1 MKHILVLAF
10 AYNRYKRDAV
20 IKVLAGGNLVA
31 ELNLS
36 ESIKIKT
43 VNLTNT
49 SVHRRR
55 IGPKN
60 ISEILILPEKLFLI
74 EIEEKYIDKSI
85 KIQVENDYNNYSN
98 GFMTKYSW
106 IMFHSI
112 TLLPDCLLHEKK
124 WKRLYRFKN
133 TGKESTSS
141 RRYPPRFYEKYL
153 ILDPGKEQWPD
164 GFLLCT
170 RGGNFTVEIPLSRKY
185 GFWHIGKVSPGR
197 LYVND
202 ELQEFLSS
210 YNALNTSA

>member
-1 MKHILVLAF
+1 
-10 AYNRYKRDAV
+10 
-20 IKVLAGGNLVA
+20 
-31 ELNLS
+31 LS
-36 ESIKIKT
+36 AT
-43 VNLTNT
+43 
-49 SVHRRR
+49 VHRRR
-55 IGPKN
+55 IGPQN
-60 ISEILILPEKLFLI
+60 ISEILIVPEKLFLI

-124 WKRLYRFKN
+124 WKELDRFEP
-133 TGKESTSS
+133 TGKESTVYGQQQYDE
-141 RRYPPRFYEKYL
+141 RKYPKLYIEKYL

-164 GFLLCT
+164 GFLRVT

-185 GFWHIGKVSPGR
+185 GIWHIGKVRPGR
-197 LYVND
+197 LYFN
-202 ELQEFLSS
+202 LQLQIFLSS